1 MLERISSGFG
11 RRRGW
16 QISSAVE
23 VVCLEESPPAM
34 TTGSR
39 DSEVLRGIGETNQ
52 STVKTWRSSS
62 NRVVKQAF
70 QFRQQAVEQ
79 PVSGEACSVESF
91 DRVLQILVRLRMWR
105 SLRNLWNLQ
114 SFLQLVKMLILSRN
128 VVNRFVKMLFLKLL
142 RKSQENLLKFPL
154 SMLLVPYLGI
164 QPKLVIAKVSFYDG
178 LQAFTT

>member
-1 MLERISSGFG
+1 M
-11 RRRGW
+11 
-16 QISSAVE
+16 
-23 VVCLEESPPAM
+23 
-34 TTGSR
+34 
-39 DSEVLRGIGETNQ
+39 
-52 STVKTWRSSS
+52 K
-62 NRVVKQAF
+62 
-70 QFRQQAVEQ
+70 
-79 PVSGEACSVESF
+79 SF